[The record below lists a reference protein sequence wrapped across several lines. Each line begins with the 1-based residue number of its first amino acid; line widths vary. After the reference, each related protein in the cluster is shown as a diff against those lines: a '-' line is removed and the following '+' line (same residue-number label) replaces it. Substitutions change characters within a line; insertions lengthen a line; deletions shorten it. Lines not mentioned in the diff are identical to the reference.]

1 MNSFKIKF
9 SDILRY
15 FILGGIELLLYHLII
30 NRDCICDIFNGL
42 TNYSSLQIAAMCVGL
57 YLMGFISQ
65 SIIQQFFGGDF
76 LGTGFGEVAEYIR
89 FFPRLWPN
97 TRGYPDWL
105 YWSDMPRRVLEIYR
119 NILET
124 DDGAETKTEFLYSNQ
139 LFQGTAFAILFTT
152 VYSYL
157 ESFNCLADLWKGAN
171 ILILLGVLGVLW
183 LIHWF
188 CGQTKKVIIPIA
200 LGYFVVPGML
210 LIMGLHI
217 FNGKLYPAG
226 LITLSYL
233 LVSWLAESL
242 ARRQIRRIDIL
253 ARFNKE
259 NEKKF
264 NEVLARVG
272 IPKVYILTRT
282 NSAAYIS
289 EELQTIS
296 KQTYPNIKVIIL
308 FDSSLQIVE
317 NKDEHKKLHE
327 AIDKFRERLSIQT
340 YESENSGPAALAHEI
355 RQIFLNYA
363 NSDDIAMML
372 DSDDKLYSPSVVSQV
387 VTKMFRTES
396 NICLIRF
403 EVFGKQK
410 LNYAKNYHNDLVKM
424 HCYKKGVYKSGY
436 ILEKEQRKRR
446 KKGQKTVLNGLFMSQ
461 AERGGEK
468 PERDSCITAK
478 ELYNGGEA
486 HRISTIGWTKC
497 YQKGILEEYHQ
508 MMKNYLGHVTIKFR
522 SKTISGI
529 DNIFEK
535 CTKYEDFPD
544 IAALLLKN
552 AKICAVA
559 KNSVLFRKSPNSVT
573 TGVTEDNYSV
583 QIPFFLKFAKEL
595 SEQNLDKMIA
605 MKDYDNAVIDRLIP
619 YKFVQYLNV
628 VYKKTHESGN
638 DSGLKDY
645 SCKRYYSDFTKIVFG
660 IDDSSK
666 SLDKEQS
673 LTLDRFQS
681 NIARIYSCYD
691 YKILIEGDQKIPK
704 VERGAE
710 WSSICSAYELEDKT
724 TS

>member
-1 MNSFKIKF
+1 MNSFKIRF

-30 NRDCICDIFNGL
+30 NRDYICDIFNGL

-105 YWSDMPRRVLEIYR
+105 YWSDRPRRVLEIYR

-157 ESFNCLADLWKGAN
+157 ESFYCLGDLWKGAD

-188 CGQTKKVIIPIA
+188 CGQTKKVIIPIS
-200 LGYFVVPGML
+200 LGYFVVPVML
-210 LIMGLHI
+210 LIMGLRI
-217 FNGKLYPAG
+217 FNGNYYPVG
-226 LITLSYL
+226 LIILSYL

-259 NEKKF
+259 NEKRF

-327 AIDKFRERLSIQT
+327 AIDEFRDRLSIQT

-372 DSDDKLYSPSVVSQV
+372 DSDDKLYSQSVVSQV

-410 LNYAKNYHNDLVKM
+410 LNYAKNYHNDLVKKL
-424 HCYKKGVYKSGY
+424 CYRNGVYKTGY
-436 ILEKEQRKRR
+436 VLEKEQQKRR
-446 KKGQKTVLNGLFMSQ
+446 KHGQNTVLNGIFMDQ
-461 AERGGEK
+461 AEKGGEK
-468 PERDSCITAK
+468 PERDSYITAK
-478 ELYNGGEA
+478 KLYKGGEA

-497 YQKGILEEYHQ
+497 YQKGILEEYHN
-508 MMKNYLGHVTIKFR
+508 MIKDYLRGVTIEFK
-522 SKTISGI
+522 SKKIIGI
-529 DNIFEK
+529 DKILEK

-544 IAALLLKN
+544 IAALLLRK
-552 AKICAVA
+552 ARICAVA

-595 SEQNLDKMIA
+595 TEKNLDKIIV
-605 MKDYDNAVIDRLIP
+605 MKDNDNAVIDRLIP

-628 VYKKTHESGN
+628 VYKKTRESGI

-645 SCKRYYSDFTKIVFG
+645 SCRRYYRDFTKIVFE
-660 IDDSSK
+660 IDNSSE
-666 SLDKEQS
+666 SMNDKQS
-673 LTLDRFQS
+673 QTLKRFHS
-681 NIARIYSCYD
+681 NIERIFNCYD
-691 YKILIEGDQKIPK
+691 YKILIEGDPKIPDVK
-704 VERGAE
+704 RGAK
-710 WSSICSAYELEDKT
+710 WSDICSAYELEDKA

>member
-1 MNSFKIKF
+1 MLF
-9 SDILRY
+9 R
-15 FILGGIELLLYHLII
+15 LLVETKCLQ
-30 NRDCICDIFNGL
+30 DIFDDL
-42 TNYSSLQIAAMCVGL
+42 TELSSLEIAAMCVGL
-57 YLMGFISQ
+57 YLMGFITQ

-76 LGTGFGEVAEYIR
+76 LGTGLGEVAEYIR
-89 FFPRLWPN
+89 FYPTRWLN
-97 TRGYPDWL
+97 RRGYPDWL
-105 YWSDMPRRVLEIYR
+105 YWSDKPSRVLEIYR

-124 DDGAETKTEFLYSNQ
+124 DEGAETKTEFLYSNQ

-152 VYSYL
+152 VYGYL
-157 ESFNCLADLWKGAN
+157 ESFCCLAGFWKGAIVV
-171 ILILLGVLGVLW
+171 ILFVVLW

-188 CGQTKKVIIPIA
+188 CGQTKKVIIPIT
-200 LGYFVVPGML
+200 LGYFVPL
-210 LIMGLHI
+210 LLALPYLGQYI
-217 FNGKLYPAG
+217 FNHKSYPVA
-226 LITLSYL
+226 LIIILSYI
-233 LVSWLAESL
+233 LVSWLAASL

-259 NEKKF
+259 NEKRF

-317 NKDEHKKLHE
+317 NKEEHKKLHG
-327 AIDKFRERLSIQT
+327 AIDKFRDRLSIQT

-363 NSDDIAMML
+363 NSDDIAIML

-410 LNYAKNYHNDLVKM
+410 LNYAKNYHNDLVKKL
-424 HCYKKGVYKSGY
+424 CYKNGVYKSGY
-436 ILEKEQRKRR
+436 VLEEEQKKRR
-446 KKGQKTVLNGLFMSQ
+446 KNGPNTALNDIFMDQ
-461 AERGGEK
+461 AEKGGEK
-468 PERDSCITAK
+468 PERNESITAQ
-478 ELYNGGEA
+478 EFYDGGEA

-497 YQKGILEEYHQ
+497 YQKGILEEYHN
-508 MMKNYLGHVTIKFR
+508 MITDYLKSVKINFK
-522 SKTISGI
+522 SKSITGI
-529 DNIFEK
+529 DKILEK

-544 IAALLLKN
+544 IAALLLKS

-605 MKDYDNAVIDRLIP
+605 MKDNDNAVIDRLIP

-628 VYKKTHESGN
+628 VYKKTHEPGN
-638 DSGLKDY
+638 DSALKDY
-645 SCKRYYSDFTKIVFG
+645 SCIRYYRDFTKIVFG
-660 IDDSSK
+660 IDISSESTK
-666 SLDKEQS
+666 VEQS
-673 LTLDRFQS
+673 QTLERFHS
-681 NIARIYSCYD
+681 NIARVFSCYD
-691 YKILIEGDQKIPK
+691 YKILIEGDPKIPN
-704 VERGAE
+704 VERGAK
-710 WSSICSAYELEDKT
+710 WPDICSAYELKDKVAA
-724 TS
+724 